1 MFDPFMTFQ
10 TGLDSWHGGGE
21 TLTRRLAQL
30 GLRNDF
36 PVMSLVRRNNGLHV
50 AVNLRPRLRP

>member
-36 PVMSLVRRNNGLHV
+36 PVMSLVRRNNG
-50 AVNLRPRLRP
+50 